1 MKTYVGSG
9 DRGRTSLLSGERVEK
24 SHARIEAVGEV
35 DERFPDSRVYT
46 EIFY

>member
-1 MKTYVGSG
+1 MKPVKTCVG
-9 DRGRTSLLSGERVEK
+9 SGERVEK